1 MSVIPVGLMAKS
13 TRHLAVVNR
22 LLKSG
27 AIKSHSYIGPRKRQK
42 PNHNRGK
49 GRAIRWLCE
58 HIAFDRDECL
68 IWPFAKYRGRPSL
81 IGYRGRIFRPS
92 RLMCAIAH
100 GPPPSGRHEASC
112 TCISADAGCIHP
124 LHLAWKTQS
133 ELRRDQAR
141 AGRKFYGK
149 QGKITPAQAAEIRAI
164 GNKQRPSVLARTY
177 GLSPQRITEIL
188 QGDGFTRPRKPWT
201 ERGGRFYSRIGYRHQ
216 VYSLGGFNSVEQ
228 ALAAYN
234 FALEGVL
241 RGEIPIVERRRPR
254 EIDDVGDASFV
265 PPLVAFGDGS
275 EFGRRIVA
283 VEPCQEQSS
292 FQLFAALEKLNP
304 NVRRFV
310 LLISEGA
317 EIEEAAAEVGS
328 TRRPLPS
335 CYLGCGLS
343 SIHLFTMRDRM

>member
-1 MSVIPVGLMAKS
+1 M
-13 TRHLAVVNR
+13 
-22 LLKSG
+22 
-27 AIKSHSYIGPRKRQK
+27 
-42 PNHNRGK
+42 
-49 GRAIRWLCE
+49 
-58 HIAFDRDECL
+58 
-68 IWPFAKYRGRPSL
+68 
-81 IGYRGRIFRPS
+81 
-92 RLMCAIAH
+92 
-100 GPPPSGRHEASC
+100 
-112 TCISADAGCIHP
+112 
-124 LHLAWKTQS
+124 
-133 ELRRDQAR
+133 
-141 AGRKFYGK
+141 
-149 QGKITPAQAAEIRAI
+149 
-164 GNKQRPSVLARTY
+164 
-177 GLSPQRITEIL
+177 
-188 QGDGFTRPRKPWT
+188 
-201 ERGGRFYSRIGYRHQ
+201 
-216 VYSLGGFNSVEQ
+216 EQ